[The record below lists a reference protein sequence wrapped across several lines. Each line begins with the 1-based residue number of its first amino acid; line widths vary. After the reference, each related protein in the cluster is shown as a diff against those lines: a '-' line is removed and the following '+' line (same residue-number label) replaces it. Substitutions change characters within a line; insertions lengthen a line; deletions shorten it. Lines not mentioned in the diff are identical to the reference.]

1 MANIFNAGDFE
12 KMSVGDMLIFDKP
25 ELSNI
30 RVDLTWD
37 GSKLDDLDLCAFM
50 LGKDG
55 KIHEK
60 VDLVYFGSERRWL
73 TEKPFND
80 PDYDPLKGRISTFE
94 KDGNNY
100 TSFRKWQEATLPLS
114 ADNSVLGSWDDM
126 SEDDDEE
133 CGEIVH
139 IRLEEVDTRMYTTIV
154 VAAAVAEKKI
164 REGYTFSDAKNPIVT
179 IADADNFDE
188 DKPVYLA
195 EYALNQDFPGK
206 CSVCVG
212 KFELG
217 DDHLWHFEALADAY
231 SGGMA
236 YLAQNVF

>member
-37 GSKLDDLDLCAFM
+37 GSKLDDLDLCAF
-50 LGKDG
+50 LLAKDG
-55 KIHEK
+55 KIHER
-60 VDLVYFGSERRWL
+60 VDLVYFRSERRWL
-73 TEKPFND
+73 TDEPFDSPNFN
-80 PDYDPLKGRISTFE
+80 PLKGKVSTFDR
-94 KDGNNY
+94 DGNNY
-100 TSFRKWQEATLPLS
+100 KNFKQWQEATLPLS
-114 ADNSVLGSWDDM
+114 GDDSVIGSWDDM
-126 SEDDDEE
+126 SEDEGTE
-133 CGEIVH
+133 CGETMH
-139 IRLEEVDTRMYTTIV
+139 IKLDDVDTRKYTSII
-154 VAAAVAEKKI
+154 VAAVVSEAAIKG
-164 REGYTFSDAKNPIVT
+164 GYTFSDAKNPIVT

-188 DKPVYLA
+188 EKPVYLA
-195 EYALNQDFPGK
+195 EYASNQDFPGK

-217 DDHLWHFEALADAY
+217 KDQLWHFEAIADAF